1 MSKTI
6 LVTGG
11 AGFIGSN
18 LCEAILRMGYSVRCL
33 DNLSTG
39 KKKHVEMFLDN
50 NNYSYLIDNDDY
62 SNMMFCKEEEDSVEE
77 ITDQDLIEKLVIK
90 IKNNLDSEMY

>member
-1 MSKTI
+1 MLKQGEVLTLSDNKKYTVISTI
-6 LVTGG
+6 
-11 AGFIGSN
+11 
-18 LCEAILRMGYSVRCL
+18 
-33 DNLSTG
+33 
-39 KKKHVEMFLDN
+39 EMDN
-50 NNYSYLIDNDDY
+50 NNYYYLIDNDDY

>member
-1 MSKTI
+1 MLKQGEVLTLSDNKKYTVISTI
-6 LVTGG
+6 
-11 AGFIGSN
+11 
-18 LCEAILRMGYSVRCL
+18 
-33 DNLSTG
+33 
-39 KKKHVEMFLDN
+39 EMDN
-50 NNYSYLIDNDDY
+50 NYYSYLIDNDDY